1 MAGYISNI
9 SSRYSPDS
17 YPKDQEINSM
27 LKEGS
32 LPHMFDAL
40 DHECATWDRQWHE
53 VLERAGRIENRF
65 SNVFITT
72 QVKTD
77 ECSTGQ

>member
-1 MAGYISNI
+1 
-9 SSRYSPDS
+9 
-17 YPKDQEINSM
+17 M

-40 DHECATWDRQWHE
+40 DHECETWDHQWHE
-53 VLERAGRIENRF
+53 VLERAGGIENTC